1 MDHLGPDVP
10 LHFTAFHPDWKMR
23 DVPPTPPETLK
34 RARKIAMNAGVHYVY
49 TGNVHD
55 PAGQA
60 TYCYACGAVLIGR
73 DWYDMTA
80 WNLSAGGRCGNCGAL
95 CHGVFE
101 SQAGRWGRRRK
112 PLTILWTEQSWW
124 RRKRR
129 ALEMVLCELAAV
141 KSRNDVRFQG

>member
-1 MDHLGPDVP
+1 MENQG
-10 LHFTAFHPDWKMR
+10 R
-23 DVPPTPPETLK
+23 STPPETLK

-60 TYCYACGAVLIGR
+60 TYCYAARMSIGR

-101 SQAGRWGRRRK
+101 SQAGWWG
-112 PLTILWTEQSWW
+112 
-124 RRKRR
+124 
-129 ALEMVLCELAAV
+129 
-141 KSRNDVRFQG
+141 